1 MLIKR
6 HFSSD
11 NFDYIRGEN
20 QMKVERTEAGDRLVF
35 QSEDGN
41 RDIIGAWLFIAVPC
55 LALILDGLAEDDVGI
70 VWIGLFATCGVL
82 LIVLC
87 NRIATGRTIIMDKEG
102 CTVLFGR
109 YRKHYYWNELILKR
123 YVFDYSGLG
132 DEIRRSGIGIMYR
145 EGIIF
150 SKHKAKQLKWMSTY
164 TYCYFMK
171 PLSSIFVY
179 FYPLG
184 ISDGH
189 GDHRSQMEAYR
200 ERTGKSPFFTPVG
213 VTRKQEVYPADKAEF
228 LRYMDL
234 WDIEIEGLSEI
245 NRSLYA
251 EERQL
256 L

>member
-1 MLIKR
+1 
-6 HFSSD
+6 
-11 NFDYIRGEN
+11 
-20 QMKVERTEAGDRLVF
+20 MKVERTEAGDRLVF

-41 RDIIGAWLFIAVPC
+41 RDVIGGWLLIAV
-55 LALILDGLAEDDVGI
+55 LGVALILTGLAEDGI
-70 VWIGLFATCGVL
+70 AGMWMGIFSTCII
-82 LIVLC
+82 LITPIC

-132 DEIRRSGIGIMYR
+132 DRLHGIEIMYR
-145 EGIIF
+145 EGVIF

-164 TYCYFMK
+164 TYCYYIR

-213 VTRKQEVYPADKAEF
+213 VTRKQEVYPVDKAEF

-251 EERQL
+251 EERQQL
-256 L
+256 

>member
-1 MLIKR
+1 
-6 HFSSD
+6 
-11 NFDYIRGEN
+11 
-20 QMKVERTEAGDRLVF
+20 MKVERTEAGDRLVF

-41 RDIIGAWLFIAVPC
+41 RDIIGALLLIAV
-55 LALILDGLAEDDVGI
+55 LGVALILDGLAEDDVGI

-82 LIVLC
+82 QTVLC

-109 YRKHYYWNELILKR
+109 YRKQYRWNELNVKKYI
-123 YVFDYSGLG
+123 FSYSGLG
-132 DEIRRSGIGIMYR
+132 DRPHGIGIMYR
-145 EGIIF
+145 EGVVF
-150 SKHKAKQLKWMSTY
+150 LKHRTKLLKWMSTY
-164 TYCYFMK
+164 TYCYDVR

-184 ISDGH
+184 INDGH

-245 NRSLYA
+245 NRKLYA
-251 EERQL
+251 EERQQL
-256 L
+256 